1 MKTLIAS
8 AIITLVFAPAAR
20 AQTDGVERLSI
31 IVQGATISSPGGE
44 ELRVGGGAN
53 PNEPGRTTRH
63 GFSRADRGH
72 DRCIWFVSRVVEPGA
87 DLGWAVEITPVRV
100 VNDAV
105 TFRLAWARTRD
116 EGKAST
122 QPRSDM
128 ELTLRPGESIPLD
141 SVHRPCPSQPQ
152 TIGASLRVTVV
163 RYPDPDYDR
172 RLIAVDLWFVE
183 KLQDGTERSQP
194 LSLRGLYHRPI
205 PFYFDSITEGAMA
218 LDIFGEVTAAPGD
231 RTSDVKIMTRS
242 RIFDPNQPPG
252 RPFPRETT
260 ATIRITS
267 NEVVSVQLPRVED
280 SSAFASR
287 ALSLRVRVR
296 QVR

>member
-1 MKTLIAS
+1 
-8 AIITLVFAPAAR
+8 VF
-20 AQTDGVERLSI
+20 
-31 IVQGATISSPGGE
+31 
-44 ELRVGGGAN
+44 GGAN
-53 PNEPGRTTRH
+53 ASESGKMARH
-63 GFSRADRGH
+63 GFSLRPDGCVWA
-72 DRCIWFVSRVVEPGA
+72 VSRVVEPDA

-141 SVHRPCPSQPQ
+141 SVRRSCPSQPR
-152 TIGASLRVTVV
+152 TIGASLSVTVV
-163 RYPDPDYDR
+163 RYPDADYDR
-172 RLIAVDLWFVE
+172 RLIALDLWLVE
-183 KLQDGTERSQP
+183 KLKDGTERSQP

-205 PFYFDSITEGAMA
+205 PFYFDSMIEGAMA

-242 RIFDPNQPPG
+242 RIFDPSQPPG

-260 ATIRITS
+260 ATIRITP
-267 NEVVSVQLPRVED
+267 NEVVSVQLPQVTDSPAFSSRV
-280 SSAFASR
+280 
-287 ALSLRVRVR
+287 LSLRVRMR
-296 QVR
+296 QLR